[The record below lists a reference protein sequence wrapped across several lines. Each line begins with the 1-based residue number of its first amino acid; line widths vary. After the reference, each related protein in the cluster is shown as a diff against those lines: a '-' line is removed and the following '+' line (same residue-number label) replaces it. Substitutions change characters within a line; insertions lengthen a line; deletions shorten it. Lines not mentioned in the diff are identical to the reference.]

1 MGWLIFS
8 LADIRDDFFLAVA
21 LVQNILKQRKK
32 RNRKTRQDMRGNDDC
47 VRTFPFFMSFPLS
60 CRISWLIFSLE
71 NYFDVSISPLGQ
83 DSVCIYFKP
92 HVTELSHIT

>member
-32 RNRKTRQDMRGNDDC
+32 RNRKTRREDMKGNDDF
-47 VRTFPFFMSFPLS
+47 VRTFPFFMSFPLC

-71 NYFDVSISPLGQ
+71 NYFDFL
-83 DSVCIYFKP
+83 FRR
-92 HVTELSHIT
+92 